1 MARIPV
7 TNSHDEMGARGAAQA
22 ASRANSGADAIPAE
36 SEVLEAEIIDDEEDA
51 AAADEPTARDVP
63 AGAPRGDAAAAD
75 AVMGET
81 LSMADELAAAKADA
95 DEMRDRFTRLQAE
108 WDNYRKRTAANRV
121 EERSRATEALITN
134 LLPVVDDLAR
144 AAEHGAEATDVAAI
158 HEGIVAV
165 QKKFNDVL
173 AKEGLTVVEPMGQ
186 AFDAVTQQAVG
197 KQEDSSVPEETVVQ
211 VYQKG
216 YLLSGKPVRPAMVVV
231 STGGPRREP
240 DKPADTTN

>member
-7 TNSHDEMGARGAAQA
+7 TDSHGETDARGAAQT

-36 SEVLEAEIIDDEEDA
+36 SEVLEAEIIDDEEDVTAADGSA
-51 AAADEPTARDVP
+51 AA
-63 AGAPRGDAAAAD
+63 GAARGDGDVAAAD

-81 LSMADELAAAKADA
+81 LSLADELAAAKTDA
-95 DEMRDRFTRLQAE
+95 NEMRDRFTRLQAE
-108 WDNYRKRTAANRV
+108 WDNYRKRTAANRI
-121 EERSRATEALITN
+121 EERSRANEALITN

-173 AKEGLTVVEPMGQ
+173 AKEGLTIVEPMGQ
-186 AFDAVTQQAVG
+186 AFDAETQQAVG
-197 KQEDSSVPEETVVQ
+197 KQEDPSIPEETVVQ

-216 YLLSGKPVRPAMVVV
+216 YLLSGKSVRPAMVVV

-240 DKPADTTN
+240 DKPAATSET